1 MLQYHTRLLLPQL
14 IPHSRLQ
21 GGWSFIQIKC
31 LSLFGGVFL
40 FQIQKDVLPFNSSGL
55 GSGDSWKAVGCR
67 ESGGWT
73 KEHLQLHEHHYKV
86 LQAML
91 MKQTMMFWMLWNTK
105 EAMLI
110 RIDRESAGLRERAR
124 REGWWGGEEVTF
136 FPSCLHLVLSCLHLG
151 DLGRWGGNFFFI
163 LPGLMESKMQAL
175 DWAKVIGASTGDLE
189 SPASRWWKNL
199 ASNIKFR
206 HSFAT
211 IDFLLK
217 TFAT

>member
-31 LSLFGGVFL
+31 LSLFCGVFL

-67 ESGGWT
+67 ESGGWS

-91 MKQTMMFWMLWNTK
+91 MKQTMTLWMLWNIYK
-105 EAMLI
+105 RGNADQ
-110 RIDRESAGLRERAR
+110 DRPRVSRLERKSSEGGLVGRWR
-124 REGWWGGEEVTF
+124 GNF
-136 FPSCLHLVLSCLHLG
+136 FPSCLRLVLSCLHFG
-151 DLGRWGGNFFFI
+151 EVR
-163 LPGLMESKMQAL
+163 
-175 DWAKVIGASTGDLE
+175 
-189 SPASRWWKNL
+189 R
-199 ASNIKFR
+199 
-206 HSFAT
+206 
-211 IDFLLK
+211 
-217 TFAT
+217 

>member
-31 LSLFGGVFL
+31 LSLFCGVFL
-40 FQIQKDVLPFNSSGL
+40 FQIQKDILSGL
-55 GSGDSWKAVGCR
+55 GAGDSWKAVGCR

-91 MKQTMMFWMLWNTK
+91 MKQTMMLWMLWNTK

-136 FPSCLHLVLSCLHLG
+136 FPSCLHFVLSCLHLG
-151 DLGRWGGNFFFI
+151 EEVIFSSSCPDKWSPKCRPWTGQRWSAPQPGI
-163 LPGLMESKMQAL
+163 L
-175 DWAKVIGASTGDLE
+175 KVRPQGDE
-189 SPASRWWKNL
+189 
-199 ASNIKFR
+199 
-206 HSFAT
+206 
-211 IDFLLK
+211 K
-217 TFAT
+217 TLHRT